1 VSGFNYQKFAILLVL
16 CCLFLMAALFT
27 MVELLLEMIA
37 ARNAVA
43 DISTV
48 NTTYT
53 EKLVKSFAE
62 GSIHVELAICY
73 SIILLTLALLLVR
86 VAEEM
91 SKT

>member
-16 CCLFLMAALFT
+16 WCLFLMAALFT
-27 MVELLLEMIA
+27 MVELLLEIA

-43 DISTV
+43 DISAV

-62 GSIHVELAICY
+62 GSIHTELAICY
-73 SIILLTLALLLVR
+73 SIILLITVI
-86 VAEEM
+86 
-91 SKT
+91 S